1 MYVNRLKRGKTR
13 ATRRAVLGE
22 RLARIS
28 HNNKEMENK
37 TKALSQNFRRNMDLR
52 ITSRDLHPVDV
63 ERAFQFVPYW
73 GITRLP
79 DGGKKKGKDKIRS
92 NS

>member
-37 TKALSQNFRRNMDLR
+37 TKALSHNFRRNMDLR

-73 GITRLP
+73 GITRPP
-79 DGGKKKGKDKIRS
+79 DGGKKKGNDKIRS